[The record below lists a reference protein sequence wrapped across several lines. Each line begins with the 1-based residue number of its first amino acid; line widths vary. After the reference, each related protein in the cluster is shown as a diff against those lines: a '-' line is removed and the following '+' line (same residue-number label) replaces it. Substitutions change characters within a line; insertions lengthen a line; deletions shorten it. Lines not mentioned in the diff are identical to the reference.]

1 MKNFIN
7 LLKITIQ
14 ILWMAVC
21 ILMFTIG
28 FFMFIVPSTIKWFLA
43 GFILILVSMLGIA
56 IAIKIIKIWED
67 EE

>member
-7 LLKITIQ
+7 LLKIAIQ
-14 ILWMAVC
+14 IVWLAVC
-21 ILMFTIG
+21 ILVFMVG
-28 FFMFIVPSTIKWFLA
+28 FFMFVVPSTIKWFLA
-43 GFILILVSMLGIA
+43 GFMLIIVSMVGIG